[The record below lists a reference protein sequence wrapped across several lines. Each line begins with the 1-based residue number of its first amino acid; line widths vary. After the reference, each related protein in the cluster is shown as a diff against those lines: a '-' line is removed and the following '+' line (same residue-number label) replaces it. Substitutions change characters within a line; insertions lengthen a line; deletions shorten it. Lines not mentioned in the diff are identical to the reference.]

1 MEVLFLNQET
11 NVWKDNLKD
20 VKIAVQNLILMKTKE
35 KEFICHVQEIFHRKP
50 MYINSILRR

>member
-20 VKIAVQNLILMKTKE
+20 VKIAVQNSILMKTKE
-35 KEFICHVQEIFHRKP
+35 KEFTLPRSRDFSQKAHV
-50 MYINSILRR
+50 Y